1 MFDSFFKSKNKK
13 LVEQWS
19 QEHREIVALAQK
31 VIDTYE
37 NGDMAT
43 VKKYLKEID
52 TLAISHVMDEDLKL
66 FNLMHEE
73 NQAIDKETQHSVKE
87 FIKSFKKTKIA
98 LIEFLDKYQAPDE
111 VLDIRFIATFKGL
124 VEVLAK
130 RIQFEEKNLYS
141 KLQDI

>member
-1 MFDSFFKSKNKK
+1 MFNSFFKSKNKK
-13 LVEQWS
+13 LVDQWS

-37 NGDMAT
+37 KGDMAT

-66 FNLMHEE
+66 FNLMHAE
-73 NQAIDKETQHSVKE
+73 NQAIDEETQHSVKE
-87 FIKSFKKTKIA
+87 FVKSFKKTKVA
-98 LIEFLDKYQAPDE
+98 LIKFFDKYQDPDE